1 VAFQFEFATASRIV
15 FEAGAIQKAGALA
28 AEMGWRALVVAGLS
42 LERVQLLLN
51 QLAAAKIV
59 STLYMTAKEP
69 DLRTIREGTELARRN
84 ECDLV
89 IGFGGG
95 SAIDAG
101 KAIAALATNSGDV
114 LDYLEVIGR
123 GMPLQQAPLPYIA
136 IPTTAGT
143 GSEVTRNAVIWDPQQ
158 RVKVSMRSRLMLPRL
173 ALIDPELC
181 YSLPP
186 EITASTGMDALTQ
199 LIEPFVCNQPN
210 PLTDAITREGMHYAA
225 RSLLRAYTNGDD
237 AEARQRMSL
246 ASLCGGLALANAR
259 LGAVHGFAAVLGG
272 MYAAPHGAICARL
285 LPIVVEVNVRAM
297 KQRQPSNPALSRYL
311 EVARILTDESQANI
325 EDGISWLY
333 ELCSALEIPP
343 LSTYG
348 VDADEIPSICEK
360 SSRASSMR
368 GNPIQ
373 LTQDEM
379 EEILMRAL

>member
-1 VAFQFEFATASRIV
+1 MIQFEFATASRIV
-15 FEAGAIQKAGALA
+15 FEAGALQKAGVLA
-28 AEMGWRALVVAGLS
+28 AEMGWRALVVAGLN
-42 LERVQLLLN
+42 LERVQPLLN

-59 STLYMTAKEP
+59 STLYMIVKEP
-69 DLRTIREGTELARRN
+69 DVQTVQEGAELARRN
-84 ECDLV
+84 DCDLV

-101 KAIAALATNSGDV
+101 KAIAALATNPGNV
-114 LDYLEVIGR
+114 VDYLEVVGR
-123 GMPLQQAPLPYIA
+123 GLSLQQTPLPYMA

-143 GSEVTRNAVIWDPQQ
+143 GSEVTRNAVIWDPGQ
-158 RVKVSMRSRLMLPRL
+158 RVKVSMRSHLMLPRL

-186 EITASTGMDALTQ
+186 AITASTGMDALTQ

-210 PLTDAITREGMHYAA
+210 PLTDAIAREGMRYAA
-225 RSLLRAYTNGDD
+225 RSLRRAYINGND
-237 AEARQRMSL
+237 AEARQQMSL

-272 MYAAPHGAICARL
+272 MYSAPHGAICARL
-285 LPIVVEVNVRAM
+285 LPIVTETNVCALKERE
-297 KQRQPSNPALSRYL
+297 PSHPALFRYL
-311 EVARILTDESQANI
+311 EVARILTDNSQANI
-325 EDGISWLY
+325 EEGIIWLH
-333 ELCSALEIPP
+333 ELCSALEIPS

-348 VDADEIPSICEK
+348 VDPGEIPVICEK

-373 LTQDEM
+373 LTFEEM
-379 EEILMRAL
+379 GEILTRAL

>member
-1 VAFQFEFATASRIV
+1 VIQFEFATASRIV

-42 LERVQLLLN
+42 LERVQPLLN

-59 STLYMTAKEP
+59 STLYMVAQEP
-69 DLRTIREGTELARRN
+69 DVQTVREGVELARRN
-84 ECDLV
+84 SCDLM

-101 KAIAALATNSGDV
+101 KAIAALVSNTGDL
-114 LDYLEVIGR
+114 LDYLEVIGK
-123 GMPLQQAPLPYIA
+123 GLPLQQPPLPYIA

-143 GSEVTRNAVIWDPQQ
+143 GSEVTRNAVIGVPER
-158 RVKVSMRSRLMLPRL
+158 RVKVSMRSPLMLPRL

-186 EITASTGMDALTQ
+186 AITASTGMDALTQ

-210 PLTDAITREGMHYAA
+210 PLTDAITREGMRYAA
-225 RSLLRAYTNGDD
+225 RSLRRAYSNGSDI
-237 AEARQRMSL
+237 EARQQMSL
-246 ASLCGGLALANAR
+246 ASLFGGLALANAR

-285 LPIVVEVNVRAM
+285 LPLVVEINVRAM
-297 KQRQPSNPALSRYL
+297 KQREPSHPALSRYL
-311 EVARILTDESQANI
+311 EVARILTERPQAKI
-325 EDGISWLY
+325 EDGVSWLH

-343 LSTYG
+343 LSKYG
-348 VDADEIPSICEK
+348 VEPAEIPAICEK

-373 LTQDEM
+373 LTVEEM
-379 EEILMRAL
+379 EEILTRAF

>member
-1 VAFQFEFATASRIV
+1 MIQFEFATASRIV
-15 FEAGAIQKAGALA
+15 FEAGALQKAGVLA
-28 AEMGWRALVVAGLS
+28 AEMGWRALVVAGLN
-42 LERVQLLLN
+42 LERVQPLLN

-59 STLYMTAKEP
+59 STLYMIVKEP
-69 DLRTIREGTELARRN
+69 DVQTVQEGAELARRN
-84 ECDLV
+84 DCDLV

-101 KAIAALATNSGDV
+101 KAIAALATNPGNV
-114 LDYLEVIGR
+114 VDYLEVVGR
-123 GMPLQQAPLPYIA
+123 GLSLQQTPLPYMA

-143 GSEVTRNAVIWDPQQ
+143 GSEVTRNAVIWDPGQ
-158 RVKVSMRSRLMLPRL
+158 RVKVSMRSHLMLPRL

-186 EITASTGMDALTQ
+186 AITASTGMDALTQ

-210 PLTDAITREGMHYAA
+210 PLTDAFAREGMRYAA
-225 RSLLRAYTNGDD
+225 RSLRRAYMNGND
-237 AEARQRMSL
+237 AEARQQMSL

-272 MYAAPHGAICARL
+272 MYTAPHGAICARL
-285 LPIVVEVNVRAM
+285 LPIVAETNVRALEE
-297 KQRQPSNPALSRYL
+297 REPSHPALFRYL
-311 EVARILTDESQANI
+311 EVARILTDNSQADI
-325 EDGISWLY
+325 EEGIIWLH
-333 ELCSALEIPP
+333 ELCGALEIPS

-348 VDADEIPSICEK
+348 VDPGEIPVICEK

-373 LTQDEM
+373 LTFEEM
-379 EEILMRAL
+379 EEIITRAL

>member
-1 VAFQFEFATASRIV
+1 VIQFEFATASRIV

-42 LERVQLLLN
+42 LERVQPLLN

-59 STLYMTAKEP
+59 STLYMVAKEP
-69 DLRTIREGTELARRN
+69 DVQTVREGVELARRN
-84 ECDLV
+84 SCDLV

-95 SAIDAG
+95 SAVDAG
-101 KAIAALATNSGDV
+101 KAIAALVSNTGDL
-114 LDYLEVIGR
+114 LDYLEVIGK
-123 GMPLQQAPLPYIA
+123 GLPLQQPPLPYIA

-143 GSEVTRNAVIWDPQQ
+143 GSEVTRNAVIGVPER
-158 RVKVSMRSRLMLPRL
+158 RVKVSMRSPLMLPRL

-186 EITASTGMDALTQ
+186 AITASTGMDALTQ

-210 PLTDAITREGMHYAA
+210 PLTDAITREGMRYAA
-225 RSLLRAYTNGDD
+225 RSLRRAYTNGSDI
-237 AEARQRMSL
+237 EARQQMSL
-246 ASLCGGLALANAR
+246 ASLFGGLALANAR

-285 LPIVVEVNVRAM
+285 LPLVVEINVRAM
-297 KQRQPSNPALSRYL
+297 KQREPYHPALSRYL
-311 EVARILTDESQANI
+311 EVARILTERPQAKI
-325 EDGISWLY
+325 EDGISWLH

-343 LSTYG
+343 LSIYG
-348 VDADEIPSICEK
+348 VEPAEIPAICEK
-360 SSRASSMR
+360 SSHASSMR

-373 LTQDEM
+373 LTVEEM
-379 EEILMRAL
+379 EEILTRAF

>member
-1 VAFQFEFATASRIV
+1 MIQFEFATASRIV

-42 LERVQLLLN
+42 LERVQPLLN

-59 STLYMTAKEP
+59 STLYMVAQEP
-69 DLRTIREGTELARRN
+69 DVQTVREGVELARRN
-84 ECDLV
+84 SCDLV

-101 KAIAALATNSGDV
+101 KAIAALVSNTGDL
-114 LDYLEVIGR
+114 LDYLEVIGK
-123 GMPLQQAPLPYIA
+123 GLPLQQPPLPYIA

-143 GSEVTRNAVIWDPQQ
+143 GSEVTRNAVIGVPER
-158 RVKVSMRSRLMLPRL
+158 RVKVSMRSPLMLPRL

-186 EITASTGMDALTQ
+186 AITASTGMDALTQ
-199 LIEPFVCNQPN
+199 LIEPFICNQPN
-210 PLTDAITREGMHYAA
+210 PLTDAITREGMRYAA
-225 RSLLRAYTNGDD
+225 RSLRRAYTNGSDI
-237 AEARQRMSL
+237 EARQQMSL
-246 ASLCGGLALANAR
+246 ASLFGGLALANAR

-285 LPIVVEVNVRAM
+285 LPLVVEINVSAM
-297 KQRQPSNPALSRYL
+297 KQREPYHPALSRYL
-311 EVARILTDESQANI
+311 EVARILTERPQAKI
-325 EDGISWLY
+325 EDGISWLH

-343 LSTYG
+343 LSIYG
-348 VDADEIPSICEK
+348 VEPAEIPAICEK
-360 SSRASSMR
+360 SSHASSMR

-373 LTQDEM
+373 LTVEEM
-379 EEILMRAL
+379 EEILTRAF